1 MYILNFADDVLSI
14 LDVLENISYDDFTNL
29 AFKTGKLAKQGA
41 KVAYKLSLDTVWVL
55 SYVGA
60 ICYLL
65 GRELA
70 SKKPLTQVCTAELE
84 APQGSLEIPKAVK
97 NVTKK
102 SPKRGSPVHQ
112 EQTALDNPT
121 GSRRGG
127 RVAKKQG

>member
-1 MYILNFADDVLSI
+1 MELLNIADDVLSI
-14 LDVLENISYDDFTNL
+14 LDVLGNISYDDFTNL
-29 AFKTGKLAKQGA
+29 AFKAGKLANQGA
-41 KVAYKLSLDTVWVL
+41 KVAYKLSLDTIWVI

-70 SKKPLTQVCTAELE
+70 AKKPLTQVCTAELE
-84 APQGSLEIPKAVK
+84 APQGSLETPKAVK

-102 SPKRGSPVHQ
+102 SSKRGSELHQ

-121 GSRRGG
+121 GSRRGR